1 MTDLIPVESLGE
13 RILVIRNQKVML
25 DHDLAKLY
33 GVPTKRLN
41 EQVKRNIKRF
51 PTDFIFSLTSEE
63 KEKVVAICDHLKN
76 LKYSPTLPYAFTEH
90 GAVMAATILNTEIA
104 INVSVQVVRA
114 FIRFREYAI
123 THADL
128 ARKVNAME
136 KNYDAKFKVVF
147 DALRQLM
154 TPSSTTKRKIGF

>member
-154 TPSSTTKRKIGF
+154 TTSSTTKRKIGF

>member
-123 THADL
+123 THDDL